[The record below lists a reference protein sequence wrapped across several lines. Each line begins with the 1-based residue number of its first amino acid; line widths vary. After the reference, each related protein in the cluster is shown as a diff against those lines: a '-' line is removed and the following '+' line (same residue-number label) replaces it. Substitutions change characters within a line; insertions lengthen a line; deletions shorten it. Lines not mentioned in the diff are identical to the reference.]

1 MIRHIPYY
9 LRSAAGSLWQF
20 RARNI
25 FSVAIIC
32 LSFLTLGVFLSV
44 ANNLR
49 ESARALAENMTV
61 TFFIDTAAEKGDI
74 DEIERRIRA
83 FDLVEEAH
91 FVPSELALE
100 RFRESFPDLRDIVDS
115 LDINPF
121 PPSFDVRVRGEAL
134 HPSGLRG
141 FVEEIRMH
149 KDVEDVQFNQ
159 DLVDKMQSLGRVA
172 QAIGLF
178 LGGILVLASFFII
191 SNVIKL
197 NVFARRNEIEILRLV
212 GSTNTFIRIP
222 FLLEGLILGISGSV
236 LALALLLLT
245 VKLFP
250 LYVGTSVGALQEV
263 LNLRF
268 LTPAQSVGLVA
279 AGAAIGI
286 LGSVTSVSR
295 FLKV

>member
-1 MIRHIPYY
+1 MIRRIRYFI
-9 LRSAAGSLWQF
+9 RATAGSLWQF
-20 RARNI
+20 RTRNF

-49 ESARALAENMTV
+49 QAARVLADNMTV
-61 TFFIDTAAEKGDI
+61 TFFIGAEAGKSDI
-74 DEIERRIRA
+74 DEIERRIRT
-83 FDLVEEAH
+83 FDLVEEVQ
-91 FVPSELALE
+91 FVPAALALE
-100 RFRESFPDLRDIVDS
+100 RFRETFPELRDIVES
-115 LDINPF
+115 LDVNPF
-121 PPSFDVRVRGEAL
+121 PPSFDVRIRGEASQ
-134 HPSGLRG
+134 PWGFRG
-141 FVEEIRMH
+141 FVDEIRMH

-172 QAIGLF
+172 QAIGFF

-212 GSTNTFIRIP
+212 GATNTFIRIP
-222 FLLEGLILGISGSV
+222 FLLEGLVLGISGSL

-245 VKLFP
+245 IKLFP
-250 LYVGTSVGALQEV
+250 LYIGSSVGALQDI

-268 LTPAQSVGLVA
+268 LMFSQAAGLIA
-279 AGAAIGI
+279 AGATIGL
-286 LGSVTSVSR
+286 LGSGTSLSR